1 MKTIHLI
8 FLILLTAVL
17 VSGCADPRTP
27 PPVTPEPTYT
37 KTVLLWDD
45 IESGDVPQSATF
57 TVERELVSARLT
69 VAGYISPD
77 DDILWRE
84 TVINDSIPPIA
95 DEITGYLIAIEG
107 VEGEI
112 ENVLIALDT
121 LGEPDSS
128 WTNED
133 SLYWLALQD
142 SLMDDSVHWWEL
154 QDNLNWATDDTTSMG
169 VRRDSLT
176 LVVDDR
182 FTLALWLDEPAADT
196 TAKYPEAIYT
206 DEVGTLNG
214 QHFYFSPTD
223 SASGKKARSFQMLLR
238 QWTAA
243 DPANVGR
250 PIEVNWLAELSSGE
264 QPSDHTVRVKL
275 TGIDSRIIGTIVL
288 VYRESEI

>member
-37 KTVLLWDD
+37 ETLLLWDD

-57 TVERELVSARLT
+57 TVKRELVSARLT
-69 VAGYISPD
+69 VAGYITPD
-77 DDILWRE
+77 DDILWME
-84 TVINDSIPPIA
+84 AVINDSIPPIA
-95 DEITGYLIAIEG
+95 DEITGYHIAIE
-107 VEGEI
+107 
-112 ENVLIALDT
+112 D
-121 LGEPDSS
+121 LGPEED
-128 WTNED
+128 WTIED
-133 SLYWLALQD
+133 SITAAALQD
-142 SLMDDSVHWWEL
+142 SI
-154 QDNLNWATDDTTSMG
+154 QWATDDTTAMG

-206 DEVGTLNG
+206 DEAGTLSG
-214 QHFYFSPTD
+214 QHFYLSPTD
-223 SASGKKARSFQMLLR
+223 SASWKKARSFQMLLR